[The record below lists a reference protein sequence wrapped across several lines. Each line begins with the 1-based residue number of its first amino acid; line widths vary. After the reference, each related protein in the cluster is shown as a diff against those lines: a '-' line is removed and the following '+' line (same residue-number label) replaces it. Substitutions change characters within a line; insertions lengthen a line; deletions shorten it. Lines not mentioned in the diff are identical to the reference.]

1 MFQITA
7 RLKTFGAMSDYL
19 KKLADI
25 EKLISKMDLP
35 TYRKQVKHNDD
46 ARWLKNN
53 LQVRNSK
60 HKNYAEVMKLLEEL
74 V

>member
-1 MFQITA
+1 MS
-7 RLKTFGAMSDYL
+7 SDYQQKL
-19 KKLADI
+19 KEV

-35 TYRKQVKHNDD
+35 LYRKSVKHNDD

-53 LQVRNSK
+53 LSVRNAQ
-60 HKNYAEVMKLLEEL
+60 HKNYAKVVEILESL

>member
-1 MFQITA
+1 
-7 RLKTFGAMSDYL
+7 MSTEYQQ
-19 KKLADI
+19 KLVEV

-35 TYRKQVKHNDD
+35 LYRKEVKHNDD

-53 LQVRNSK
+53 LGVRNSK
-60 HKNYAEVMKLLEEL
+60 HKNYERVMELLSSL

>member
-1 MFQITA
+1 MV
-7 RLKTFGAMSDYL
+7 SDYL
-19 KKLADI
+19 HKLAEV

-35 TYRKQVKHNDD
+35 IYRKTVKHNDD

-53 LQVRNSK
+53 LTLRNAK
-60 HKNYAEVMKLLEEL
+60 HKNYEKVMELLNSI